1 MTKAE
6 IIARLTELGIEF
18 SGTATKAELEELLQR
33 AEESAAAG
41 APEDA
46 ADSPAPNQDTEQ
58 DDEAEEPEADD
69 EANESDE
76 LLGNPE
82 QFDNDDAEPSEDGE
96 DEPEETPE
104 EEPESDAE
112 PEPAVEPDPDPEPET
127 VKVLVGPNGEA
138 GRIIV
143 NRIAIDTRT
152 PGVITT
158 REYKSLRRR
167 YDLRI
172 VEDEE
177 Q

>member
-6 IIARLTELGIEF
+6 IIKRLTELGIEF
-18 SGTATKAELEELLQR
+18 SGSATKAELEELLQR

-46 ADSPAPNQDTEQ
+46 ADSPAPNQT
-58 DDEAEEPEADD
+58 AEEDD
-69 EANESDE
+69 N
-76 LLGNPE
+76 
-82 QFDNDDAEPSEDGE
+82 AEPSEGGE
-96 DEPEETPE
+96 DAPDAPDEPEETPKE
-104 EEPESDAE
+104 D
-112 PEPAVEPDPDPEPET
+112 PAPKPAPDTEPET

-143 NRIAIDTRT
+143 RRIAIDTRT
-152 PGVITT
+152 PGVITM
-158 REYKSLRRR
+158 REYNSLRRR

-172 VEDEE
+172 VEPEDGE